1 MCCGRRSLPD
11 CLRWSAFTRLW
22 AAAGSQGWRGRSMLF
37 KPDVKEGTEIAG
49 RRVASGARRRIVS
62 IAITLLILGVLG
74 YVGWTALQQKQ
85 VSNRGRPDLPVPVL
99 AATPRIQDVPVY
111 LDGVGAVRALNTV
124 TVRSQ
129 VDGKLIAVNFTEGQ
143 DVKKG
148 DVLGEIDPVLY
159 KAQYDQAVAKKA
171 QDEAQLANMRL
182 DLIRYQQLAASNA
195 GSKQQ
200 ADTQRAVVAQQE
212 ALVNAD
218 QAAIDNAQ
226 ATLGYTKIVA
236 PLSGRAGL
244 RQVDQ
249 GNIVHASDTTGLVV
263 ITQLQPI
270 AVQFSLPQ
278 QQIVRVNAAAG
289 KGVLAVDVFGND
301 GVTVVDTGTLK
312 GIDNQVDPTTGT
324 LKLKAEFPNA
334 KFQLWPGQFVN
345 VRLKVETLDKAIVVP
360 TSAVQRGPA
369 GTFSYVIGPDNV
381 ATAKPV
387 VVTQQNENDAV
398 IASGLSTSDRVVTTG
413 FANLSDGAKV
423 LIGTDDRAPSA
434 DLAPRKRSRSPDA
447 KGDSKG
453 DAKGGQGKDG
463 QAKEG
468 QAREGQGKDGE
479 HRGKRER
486 GEGDQKGQTGPAS
499 AEPSGGAAKSQP

>member
-1 MCCGRRSLPD
+1 MLHKPD
-11 CLRWSAFTRLW
+11 LNETAK
-22 AAAGSQGWRGRSMLF
+22 AAGDR
-37 KPDVKEGTEIAG
+37 VA
-49 RRVASGARRRIVS
+49 RVASGARRRTVS
-62 IAITLLILGVLG
+62 IAITLLILGGLG
-74 YVGWTALQQKQ
+74 YITWTAIQQKQ
-85 VSNRGRPDLPVPVL
+85 AANRNANPNLPVPVL
-99 AATPRIQDVPVY
+99 AATPRVQDMPVY
-111 LDGVGAVRALNTV
+111 LDGVGSVRALNNV
-124 TVRSQ
+124 LVRPQ

-148 DVLGEIDPVLY
+148 DVLGEIDPVIY
-159 KAQYDQAVAKKA
+159 KAQFDQAIAKKA
-171 QDEAQLANMRL
+171 QDEAQLANQRL

-226 ATLGYTKIVA
+226 ATLGYTKIIA

-249 GNIVHASDTTGLVV
+249 GNIVHASDATGLVI

-278 QQIVRVNAAAG
+278 QQIVQVNAASA
-289 KGVLAVDVFGND
+289 KGALAVDVFGND
-301 GVTVVDTGTLK
+301 GTTVIDTGTLK

-324 LKLKAEFPNA
+324 LKLKAEFPNTS
-334 KFQLWPGQFVN
+334 FQLWPGQFVN
-345 VRLKVETLDKAIVVP
+345 VRLKVDTIKQAVVVP

-369 GTFSYVIGPDNV
+369 GTFSYVIGEGDI

-398 IASGLSTSDRVVTTG
+398 IASGLSASDRVVTTG

-423 LIGTDDRAPSA
+423 IVGKEDQTPTA
-434 DLAPRKRSRSPDA
+434 DLAPRK
-447 KGDSKG
+447 KGSKG
-453 DAKGGQGKDG
+453 AQGKDGQGKDG
-463 QAKEG
+463 QS
-468 QAREGQGKDGE
+468 KDGL
-479 HRGKRER
+479 GER
-486 GEGDQKGQTGPAS
+486 RARKGEGDQKGQTGPAPAPPAS
-499 AEPSGGAAKSQP
+499 GSESSGGAAKSQP